1 MGTGTAHVL
10 FSPSASS
17 ASWFGG
23 GLVKGPMV
31 GRLKQA
37 LAKGPWSKLLWPLIQ
52 SSHLFFIPPCSWQA
66 RQRATASARLARRLF
81 HSLSLARLAWQPQY
95 PFLLVRQHELTKR
108 HITRRTCRR
117 VRTGTGCAAAAR
129 TLLHPAAVP
138 STVAGPHPPVPH
150 SSDGPV
156 ADFAGH
162 VAPNVAAGECG
173 GY

>member
-31 GRLKQA
+31 GRSKQA

-52 SSHLFFIPPCSWQA
+52 SASHSSFLHGPW
-66 RQRATASARLARRLF
+66 QRATASVRLVRCLF

-162 VAPNVAAGECG
+162 VAPDVAAGECG